1 MDDLNENAETGFV
14 VEEVNQ
20 VIKVKWPYYT
30 QNKDFHQIF

>member
-20 VIKVKWPYYT
+20 VIKARLLKLNPKLIYL
-30 QNKDFHQIF
+30 IM